1 MTPQEIKQLRTQ
13 HGLTQVQFAAQLLT
27 SERSVQRWE
36 SGDIKPPAQ
45 VLELMRVKFGEVAQ

>member
-27 SERSVQRWE
+27 SERSIQRWE
-36 SGDIKPPAQ
+36 KGDIKPPAQ
-45 VLELMRVKFGEVAQ
+45 VLELMRVKFGEVTQ

>member
-36 SGDIKPPAQ
+36 NGDIKPPAQ